1 MCAAS
6 RKPPTSTI
14 DTAIASHPSQAVA
27 AVTGLDQRVG
37 AEGGHLLG
45 REQLVENSPIADLVE
60 VVDDLATLVAEKTV
74 VLVPDRSI
82 HDAIPSRVSSPQ
94 PCTRGR
100 ANPPPRQ
107 FGFLVNH

>member
-14 DTAIASHPSQAVA
+14 DTAIASHPSQAVP

-74 VLVPDRSI
+74 VLVPDRTI
-82 HDAIPSRVSSPQ
+82 HDAIPSRVSGPQ
-94 PCTRGR
+94 RARGGGQTL
-100 ANPPPRQ
+100 PRGNSD
-107 FGFLVNH
+107 FW